1 MPDKASTAGAPP
13 ASEAT
18 QPASRR
24 PSART
29 RGGRGAT
36 DDRPGTKMPLQTLA
50 QAMGADGYHPNAGDL
65 DGERMTRSY
74 HLSVG
79 VVEMARATSVGV
91 EHKAYG
97 TPIEDQVPHS
107 VSAFVEECIRAGIK
121 YYEDL
126 FNDGKPFRRTGPL
139 SPGPTREGA
148 QRGAAKRRLAKEQAA
163 AAQAGATEVDA

>member
-13 ASEAT
+13 VSEAT

-24 PSART
+24 PSARS
-29 RGGRGAT
+29 RAGRGAT
-36 DDRPGTKMPLQTLA
+36 DDMPLQTLA
-50 QAMGADGYHPNAGDL
+50 QAMGAVGYNPNAGDL
-65 DGERMTRSY
+65 DDEKMTRSY

-79 VVEMARATSVGV
+79 AVELARATSVGV

-107 VSAFVEECIRAGIK
+107 VSAFVEECIRAGCQ
-121 YYEDL
+121 YYQDL
-126 FNDGKPFRRTGPL
+126 FNAGKPFRRTGPL

-148 QRGAAKRRLAKEQAA
+148 QRGAAKRRLAKEAA
-163 AAQAGATEVDA
+163 AAQAGAAEVDA